1 MRRVGVAE
9 VEVVKTY
16 VRRVVVMGAIQLTVP
31 PGVVSEGV
39 ATMVLKKHS
48 RTGPKVESRLGRV
61 LPKKFLVRWE
71 RAALPLCVGL
81 QLQMLW
87 PLWVRLV

>member
-1 MRRVGVAE
+1 MRTVG
-9 VEVVKTY
+9 VEVVRAY

-31 PGVVSEGV
+31 PGVVPEEV

-48 RTGPKVESRLGRV
+48 RTGPKVESHLGRAP
-61 LPKKFLVRWE
+61 PKKVLVQWE
-71 RAALPLCVGL
+71 RAALPLRVGL

-87 PLWVRLV
+87 PHQVRLV